1 MKKHFLIKGGIKMA
15 EISAINN
22 FKKYNSK
29 SGRSSIK
36 NVVREAFRELEKFK
50 NNVNQELTQFN
61 KILVKDLSVLERQ
74 YYDTEVDSRSRDVI
88 SIVSQVQTGNFEA
101 RNGVDL
107 TYMLSLEK
115 WEQYYKENL
124 EFLNDKFGKNAHCV
138 YAVIH
143 FDESTPHMQSMWTF
157 SEENNQKDEYTVS
170 DINTAKVKSALTSA
184 FLRRNKELGLIAGTD
199 EYKKA
204 FEEFKVQEKPK
215 IIERQLAKMNKNK
228 SDKKFKF
235 ESGTS
240 PFTKDFY
247 RTFNE
252 EFVNDFMVTNPSI
265 NELKNKVKVF
275 SNEGAEVVVR
285 RTKKV
290 NSSEDLDRTKF
301 AMEKEKKDLENKIGS
316 NDYSKNEFMKYME
329 ILSKREIIDRKK
341 KISKEDFLNEFKN
354 YETDFKVRK
363 SNKGITDFKR
373 IFDIKKI
380 IKDKLNQR
388 QNNKNF
394 KKNLKKEIKL
404 FDEIFKNVDF
414 EAINKKIEDYSKAEK
429 VEELIKNRD
438 NLYFE
443 IKTLETEE
451 SNLKSSINFLEKEK
465 NSKNNEIR
473 NLDEQIWEKKIE
485 AEKPY
490 VVSERR
496 KQELINEA
504 LNEARKR
511 GNTLMRNIKKDVEKE
526 EAKNNAI
533 KQDILDKR
541 LQMEPELQEINNK
554 RRQLNDIYVD
564 LEEKKRRRKAE
575 LEKLAQPIIQKEVD
589 DLVREHLRYYEVTD
603 KDILN
608 FKANNKSEYDKLFGE
623 AETRADE
630 KIKGGYIRRKY
641 DAGNKFINQ
650 MTNLLHEDS
659 NGKFSLLEI
668 EKTVIAA
675 IEKLPDNTY
684 GWWNDFKINLDI
696 ELENTVRERKAV
708 HNQNKS
714 KSQYHRSR

>member
-1 MKKHFLIKGGIKMA
+1 MA
-15 EISAINN
+15 EISALNN

-29 SGRSSIK
+29 SGRSNIN

-50 NNVNQELTQFN
+50 NNVNQKLTQFN

-74 YYDTEVDSRSRDVI
+74 YSDTEVDSRSRDVI
-88 SIVSQVQTGNFEA
+88 SVVSQVQTGNFEA
-101 RNGVDL
+101 KNGVDL

-124 EFLNDKFGKNAHCV
+124 EFLSKKFDKNARCV

-170 DINTAKVKSALTSA
+170 DVNPAKVKSALSSA
-184 FLRRNKELGLIAGTD
+184 FLRRNKELGLTAGTD

-204 FEEFKVQEKPK
+204 FEEFKVQQKPK
-215 IIERQLAKMNKNK
+215 IIERQLAKLNKNK

-235 ESGTS
+235 ENGTS

-252 EFVNDFMVTNPSI
+252 EFVNDFMLNNPVV

-275 SNEGAEVVVR
+275 SNEGVEVVVR
-285 RTKKV
+285 RTEKV
-290 NSSEDLDRTKF
+290 NSSEELDRTKF
-301 AMEKEKKDLENKIGS
+301 AMEKEKKDLESKIGS

-329 ILSKREIIDRKK
+329 ILSKREIIDKKK

-354 YETDFKVRK
+354 YETDFKTRK
-363 SNKGITDFKR
+363 SNKEITDFKR
-373 IFDIKKI
+373 IFNIKKI
-380 IKDKLNQR
+380 IRDKLNQR

-404 FDEIFKNVDF
+404 FDEVFKNVDF
-414 EAINKKIEDYSKAEK
+414 EVINKKIEDYSKGEK
-429 VEELIKNRD
+429 VEELIKNRE

-443 IKTLETEE
+443 IKTLETKA
-451 SNLKSSINFLEKEK
+451 SNLKSSINFLETEQI
-465 NSKNNEIR
+465 SKNNEIR
-473 NLDEQIWEKKIE
+473 NLDEQIREKKIE

-490 VVSERR
+490 VVSEIR

-511 GNTLMRNIKKDVEKE
+511 GDTLMRNIKKDVEKE

-533 KQDILDKR
+533 KQDILDKK
-541 LQMEPELQEINNK
+541 LQMEREQQELNN
-554 RRQLNDIYVD
+554 RLRQLNDSYAD

-575 LEKLAQPIIQKEVD
+575 LEKLAQPVVQKEVD
-589 DLVREHLRYYEVTD
+589 NLVREHLRYYEVTD

-608 FKANNKSEYDKLFGE
+608 FKSNNKFEYDKLFGE
-623 AETRADE
+623 AEAKAYE
-630 KIKGGYIRRKY
+630 KIKEAYIRRKH
-641 DAGNKFINQ
+641 DAGNKFIKQ
-650 MTNLLHEDS
+650 MTNILHEDS
-659 NGKFSLLEI
+659 NGKFSILEI

-675 IEKLPDNTY
+675 IENVPDSTY
-684 GWWNDFKINLDI
+684 SWWNDFKNNLNI
-696 ELENTVRERKAV
+696 ELKKTVKDKNVVRNR
-708 HNQNKS
+708 S
-714 KSQYHRSR
+714 SSQYDRSL

>member
-1 MKKHFLIKGGIKMA
+1 MA

-29 SGRSSIK
+29 SGRSSIN

-50 NNVNQELTQFN
+50 NNVNQKLTQFN
-61 KILVKDLSVLERQ
+61 KILVKDLSVLEQQ
-74 YYDTEVDSRSRDVI
+74 YYDTEVDSRSRDVV
-88 SIVSQVQTGNFEA
+88 SVVSQVQTGNFEA

-124 EFLNDKFGKNAHCV
+124 EFLNKKFGKNARCV

-143 FDESTPHMQSMWTF
+143 FDESTPHLQSMWTF
-157 SEENNQKDEYTVS
+157 LEENNQKDEYTVS
-170 DINTAKVKSALTSA
+170 DVNPAKVKSALSSA
-184 FLRRNKELGLIAGTD
+184 FLRRNKELGLVAGTD

-215 IIERQLAKMNKNK
+215 IIERQLAKLNKNK

-252 EFVNDFMVTNPSI
+252 EFVNDFMVNNAAV
-265 NELKNKVKVF
+265 NELKNKIKVF
-275 SNEGAEVVVR
+275 SNEGVEVVVR
-285 RTKKV
+285 RTEKV
-290 NSSEDLDRTKF
+290 NSSEELDRTKF
-301 AMEKEKKDLENKIGS
+301 VMEKKKKELENKIGS

-329 ILSKREIIDRKK
+329 ILSKREIIDKKK

-363 SNKGITDFKR
+363 SNKEITDFKR
-373 IFDIKKI
+373 IFNIKKI
-380 IKDKLNQR
+380 IKDKLNQK

-404 FDEIFKNVDF
+404 FDEVFKNVDF
-414 EAINKKIEDYSKAEK
+414 EAINKKIEDYSKGEK
-429 VEELIKNRD
+429 VEELIKNRE

-443 IKTLETEE
+443 IKTLETKT
-451 SNLKSSINFLEKEK
+451 SNLKSSINFLEKEQI
-465 NSKNNEIR
+465 SKNNEIR
-473 NLDEQIWEKKIE
+473 NLDEQILEKKKE

-490 VVSERR
+490 LVSERR

-511 GNTLMRNIKKDVEKE
+511 GDTLMRNIKKDVEKE

-541 LQMEPELQEINNK
+541 LQMEREQQELNN
-554 RRQLNDIYVD
+554 RLRQLNDSYAD

-575 LEKLAQPIIQKEVD
+575 LEKLAQPVVQQEVD

-623 AETRADE
+623 AQARADE
-630 KIKGGYIRRKY
+630 KIKRAYIRRKY
-641 DAGNKFINQ
+641 DAGNKFIKQ
-650 MTNLLHEDS
+650 MTKILHEDF

-675 IEKLPDNTY
+675 IENVPDNTY
-684 GWWNDFKINLDI
+684 SWWNDFKNNLNI
-696 ELENTVRERKAV
+696 ELENTVKDKNVVRNRS
-708 HNQNKS
+708 N
-714 KSQYHRSR
+714 SQYDRSL

>member
-1 MKKHFLIKGGIKMA
+1 MA

-29 SGRSSIK
+29 SGRSSIN

-50 NNVNQELTQFN
+50 NNVNQKLTQFN
-61 KILVKDLSVLERQ
+61 KILVKDLSVLEQQ
-74 YYDTEVDSRSRDVI
+74 YYDTEVDSRSRDVV
-88 SIVSQVQTGNFEA
+88 SVVSQVQTGNFEA

-124 EFLNDKFGKNAHCV
+124 EFLNKKFGKNARCV

-143 FDESTPHMQSMWTF
+143 FDESTPHLQSMWTF
-157 SEENNQKDEYTVS
+157 LEENNQKDEYTVS
-170 DINTAKVKSALTSA
+170 DVNPAKVKSALSSA
-184 FLRRNKELGLIAGTD
+184 FLRRNKELGLVAGTD

-215 IIERQLAKMNKNK
+215 IIERQLAKLNKNK

-252 EFVNDFMVTNPSI
+252 EFVNDFMVNNAAV
-265 NELKNKVKVF
+265 NELKNKIKVF
-275 SNEGAEVVVR
+275 SNEGVEVVVR
-285 RTKKV
+285 RTEKV
-290 NSSEDLDRTKF
+290 NSSEELDRTKF
-301 AMEKEKKDLENKIGS
+301 VMEKKKKELENKIGS

-329 ILSKREIIDRKK
+329 ILSKREIIDKKK

-363 SNKGITDFKR
+363 SNKEITDFKR
-373 IFDIKKI
+373 IFNIKKI
-380 IKDKLNQR
+380 IKDKLNQK

-404 FDEIFKNVDF
+404 FDEVFKNVDF
-414 EAINKKIEDYSKAEK
+414 EAINKKIEDYSKGEK
-429 VEELIKNRD
+429 VEELIKNRE

-443 IKTLETEE
+443 IKTLETKT
-451 SNLKSSINFLEKEK
+451 SNLKSSINFLEKEQI
-465 NSKNNEIR
+465 SKNNEIR
-473 NLDEQIWEKKIE
+473 NLDEQILEKKKE

-490 VVSERR
+490 LVSERR

-511 GNTLMRNIKKDVEKE
+511 GDTLMRNIKKDVEKE

-541 LQMEPELQEINNK
+541 LQMEREQQELNN
-554 RRQLNDIYVD
+554 RLRQLNDSYAD

-575 LEKLAQPIIQKEVD
+575 LEKLAQPVVQQEVD

-623 AETRADE
+623 AQARADE
-630 KIKGGYIRRKY
+630 KIKRAYIRRKY
-641 DAGNKFINQ
+641 DASNKFIKQ
-650 MTNLLHEDS
+650 MTKILHEDF

-675 IEKLPDNTY
+675 IENVPDSTY
-684 GWWNDFKINLDI
+684 SWWNDFKNNLNI
-696 ELENTVRERKAV
+696 ELENTVKDKNVVRNRS
-708 HNQNKS
+708 N
-714 KSQYHRSR
+714 SQYDRSL

>member
-1 MKKHFLIKGGIKMA
+1 MVKMA

-29 SGRSSIK
+29 SGRSNIN

-50 NNVNQELTQFN
+50 NNVNQKLTQFN

-74 YYDTEVDSRSRDVI
+74 YSDTKVDSRSRDVV
-88 SIVSQVQTGNFEA
+88 SVVSQVQTGNFEA
-101 RNGVDL
+101 KNGVDL

-124 EFLNDKFGKNAHCV
+124 EFLSKKFDKNARCV

-170 DINTAKVKSALTSA
+170 DVNPAKVKSALSSA

-204 FEEFKVQEKPK
+204 FEEFKVQQKPK
-215 IIERQLAKMNKNK
+215 IIERQLAKLNKNK

-235 ESGTS
+235 ENGTS

-252 EFVNDFMVTNPSI
+252 EFVNDFMLNNPVV

-275 SNEGAEVVVR
+275 SNEGVEVVVR
-285 RTKKV
+285 RTEKV
-290 NSSEDLDRTKF
+290 NSSEELDRTKF
-301 AMEKEKKDLENKIGS
+301 AMEKEKKDLESKIGS

-329 ILSKREIIDRKK
+329 ILSKREIIDKKK

-363 SNKGITDFKR
+363 SNKEITDFKR
-373 IFDIKKI
+373 IFNIKKI
-380 IKDKLNQR
+380 IRDKLNQR

-414 EAINKKIEDYSKAEK
+414 EATNKKIEDYSKGEK
-429 VEELIKNRD
+429 VEELIKNRE

-443 IKTLETEE
+443 IKTLETEA
-451 SNLKSSINFLEKEK
+451 SNLKSSINFLEKEQ

-473 NLDEQIWEKKIE
+473 NLDEQIWEKKME

-511 GNTLMRNIKKDVEKE
+511 GDTLMRNIKKDVEKE

-533 KQDILDKR
+533 KQDILNKR
-541 LQMEPELQEINNK
+541 LQLEQEQQELNN
-554 RRQLNDIYVD
+554 RLRQLNDSYAD
-564 LEEKKRRRKAE
+564 LEKKKRHRKAE
-575 LEKLAQPIIQKEVD
+575 LEKLGQPIIQKEVN

-623 AETRADE
+623 AEARADE
-630 KIKGGYIRRKY
+630 KIKGAYIRRKHN
-641 DAGNKFINQ
+641 AGNKFIKQ
-650 MTNLLHEDS
+650 MTNILHEDS

-668 EKTVIAA
+668 EKAVIAA
-675 IEKLPDNTY
+675 IENVPDNTY
-684 GWWNDFKINLDI
+684 GWWDDFKNNLNI
-696 ELENTVRERKAV
+696 ELENTVKDRNITR
-708 HNQNKS
+708 NRTN
-714 KSQYHRSR
+714 SQYGRRL

>member
-1 MKKHFLIKGGIKMA
+1 MIKGGIKMA

-29 SGRSSIK
+29 SSRSSIN

-50 NNVNQELTQFN
+50 NNVNQELTKFN

-74 YYDTEVDSRSRDVI
+74 YYDTEVDSRSRDVV
-88 SIVSQVQTGNFEA
+88 SVVSQVQTGNFEA
-101 RNGVDL
+101 KNGVDL

-124 EFLNDKFGKNAHCV
+124 EFLSKKFDKNARCI

-170 DINTAKVKSALTSA
+170 DVNPAKVKSALSSA

-215 IIERQLAKMNKNK
+215 IIEKQLAKLNKNK

-235 ESGTS
+235 ENGTS

-252 EFVNDFMVTNPSI
+252 EFVNDFMLNNPVV

-275 SNEGAEVVVR
+275 SNEGVEVVVR
-285 RTKKV
+285 RTEKV
-290 NSSEDLDRTKF
+290 NSYEELDRTKF
-301 AMEKEKKDLENKIGS
+301 AMEKEKKDLESKIGS
-316 NDYSKNEFMKYME
+316 NDYSKNEFMKYTE
-329 ILSKREIIDRKK
+329 ILSKREIIDKKK

-363 SNKGITDFKR
+363 SNKEIADFKR
-373 IFDIKKI
+373 IFNIKKI
-380 IKDKLNQR
+380 IRDKLNQR

-414 EAINKKIEDYSKAEK
+414 EAINKKIEDYSKGEK
-429 VEELIKNRD
+429 VEELIKNRE

-443 IKTLETEE
+443 IKTLETEA
-451 SNLKSSINFLEKEK
+451 SNLKSSINFLEKEQ

-473 NLDEQIWEKKIE
+473 NLDEQIWEKRTE

-511 GNTLMRNIKKDVEKE
+511 GDTLMRNIKKDVEKE
-526 EAKNNAI
+526 KSKNNSL
-533 KQDILDKR
+533 KQDILNKR
-541 LQMEPELQEINNK
+541 LQLEQEQQELNN
-554 RRQLNDIYVD
+554 RLRQLNDSYAD
-564 LEEKKRRRKAE
+564 LEKKKRHRKAE
-575 LEKLAQPIIQKEVD
+575 LEKLGQPIIQKEVN

-623 AETRADE
+623 AEARADE
-630 KIKGGYIRRKY
+630 KIKGAYIRRKHN
-641 DAGNKFINQ
+641 AGNKFIKQ
-650 MTNLLHEDS
+650 MTNILHEDS

-675 IEKLPDNTY
+675 IENVPDNTY
-684 GWWNDFKINLDI
+684 GWWDDFKNNLNI
-696 ELENTVRERKAV
+696 ELENTVKDRNITR
-708 HNQNKS
+708 NRTN
-714 KSQYHRSR
+714 SQYGRRL

>member
-1 MKKHFLIKGGIKMA
+1 MA

-29 SGRSSIK
+29 SGRNSIN

-74 YYDTEVDSRSRDVI
+74 YYDTEVDSRSRDVV
-88 SIVSQVQTGNFEA
+88 SVVSQVQTGNFEA
-101 RNGVDL
+101 KNGVDL

-124 EFLNDKFGKNAHCV
+124 EFLNKKFGKNARCV

-143 FDESTPHMQSMWTF
+143 FDESTPHLQSMWTF

-170 DINTAKVKSALTSA
+170 DVNTAKVKSALTSA

-215 IIERQLAKMNKNK
+215 IIERQLAKLNKNK

-252 EFVNDFMVTNPSI
+252 EFVNDFMVKNPSI

-275 SNEGAEVVVR
+275 SNEGAEIVVR
-285 RTKKV
+285 RTEKV

-363 SNKGITDFKR
+363 SNKEITDFKR
-373 IFDIKKI
+373 IFNIKKI

-404 FDEIFKNVDF
+404 FDKVFKNVDF
-414 EAINKKIEDYSKAEK
+414 EAINKKIEDYSKGEK
-429 VEELIKNRD
+429 VEELIKNRE

-443 IKTLETEE
+443 IKTLETKA
-451 SNLKSSINFLEKEK
+451 SNLKSSINFLEKEQI
-465 NSKNNEIR
+465 SKNDEIR
-473 NLDEQIWEKKIE
+473 NLDDQIWEKKIE

-511 GNTLMRNIKKDVEKE
+511 GDILMRNIKKDVEKE
-526 EAKNNAI
+526 EAKNNVI

-541 LQMEPELQEINNK
+541 LQMESEQQELNN
-554 RRQLNDIYVD
+554 RLRQLNSSYAD

-575 LEKLAQPIIQKEVD
+575 LEKLAQPVVQKEVD

-608 FKANNKSEYDKLFGE
+608 FKANNKFEYDKLFGE
-623 AETRADE
+623 AEARAYE
-630 KIKGGYIRRKY
+630 KIKGAYIRRKH
-641 DAGNKFINQ
+641 DAGKKFIKQ
-650 MTNLLHEDS
+650 MTNMLHEDA

-675 IEKLPDNTY
+675 IENVPDNTY
-684 GWWNDFKINLDI
+684 GWWDDFKNNLNI
-696 ELENTVRERKAV
+696 ELENTVRERNAV
-708 HNQNKS
+708 HNRS
-714 KSQYHRSR
+714 KNDFQYDRSR

>member
-1 MKKHFLIKGGIKMA
+1 MA

-22 FKKYNSK
+22 LKKYNSG
-29 SGRSSIK
+29 SGRSSIN

-50 NNVNQELTQFN
+50 NNVNQELMKFN

-74 YYDTEVDSRSRDVI
+74 YYDTEVDSRSRDVV
-88 SIVSQVQTGNFEA
+88 SVVSQVQTGNFEA

-124 EFLNDKFGKNAHCV
+124 EFLNKKFGKNARCV

-143 FDESTPHMQSMWTF
+143 FDESTPYLQSMWTF
-157 SEENNQKDEYTVS
+157 SEENNQKDEYTS
-170 DINTAKVKSALTSA
+170 DVNTAKVKSALTSA
-184 FLRRNKELGLIAGTD
+184 FLRRNKELGLIDGTD

-252 EFVNDFMVTNPSI
+252 EFVNDFMVKNPSI

-275 SNEGAEVVVR
+275 SNEDVEVVVR
-285 RTKKV
+285 RTEKV

-301 AMEKEKKDLENKIGS
+301 AMEKEKKELESKIGS
-316 NDYSKNEFMKYME
+316 NDYSKNEFMKYTE
-329 ILSKREIIDRKK
+329 ILSKREIIDKKK

-363 SNKGITDFKR
+363 SNKEITDFKR
-373 IFDIKKI
+373 IFNIKKI

-404 FDEIFKNVDF
+404 FDEVFKNVNF
-414 EAINKKIEDYSKAEK
+414 EAINKKIEDYSKGEK
-429 VEELIKNRD
+429 VEELIKNRE

-443 IKTLETEE
+443 IKTLEIEA
-451 SNLKSSINFLEKEK
+451 SNLKSSINFLEKEQ

-473 NLDEQIWEKKIE
+473 NLDEQIWEKKME

-496 KQELINEA
+496 KQELINEV

-511 GNTLMRNIKKDVEKE
+511 GDTLMRNIKKDLEKE

-541 LQMEPELQEINNK
+541 LQMERELQEINNK
-554 RRQLNDIYVD
+554 RRQLNDSYAD

-575 LEKLAQPIIQKEVD
+575 LEKLGQPIIQKEVD

-623 AETRADE
+623 AEAR
-630 KIKGGYIRRKY
+630 
-641 DAGNKFINQ
+641 N
-650 MTNLLHEDS
+650 
-659 NGKFSLLEI
+659 
-668 EKTVIAA
+668 
-675 IEKLPDNTY
+675 
-684 GWWNDFKINLDI
+684 
-696 ELENTVRERKAV
+696 
-708 HNQNKS
+708 
-714 KSQYHRSR
+714 

>member
-29 SGRSSIK
+29 SGRSSIN

-50 NNVNQELTQFN
+50 NNVNQKLTQFN
-61 KILVKDLSVLERQ
+61 KILVKDLSVLEQQ
-74 YYDTEVDSRSRDVI
+74 YYDTEVDSRSRDVV
-88 SIVSQVQTGNFEA
+88 SVVSQVQTGNFEA

-124 EFLNDKFGKNAHCV
+124 EFLNKKFGKNARCV

-143 FDESTPHMQSMWTF
+143 FDESTPHLQSMWTF
-157 SEENNQKDEYTVS
+157 LEENNQKDEYTVS
-170 DINTAKVKSALTSA
+170 DVNPAKVKSALSSA
-184 FLRRNKELGLIAGTD
+184 FLRRNKELGLVAGTD

-215 IIERQLAKMNKNK
+215 IIERQLTKLNKNK

-252 EFVNDFMVTNPSI
+252 EFVNDFMVNNAAV
-265 NELKNKVKVF
+265 NELKNKIKVF
-275 SNEGAEVVVR
+275 SNEGVEVVVR
-285 RTKKV
+285 RTEKV
-290 NSSEDLDRTKF
+290 NSSEELDRTKF
-301 AMEKEKKDLENKIGS
+301 VMEKKKKELENKIGS

-329 ILSKREIIDRKK
+329 ILSKREIIDKKK

-363 SNKGITDFKR
+363 SNKEITDFKR
-373 IFDIKKI
+373 IFNIKKI
-380 IKDKLNQR
+380 IKDKLNQK

-404 FDEIFKNVDF
+404 FDEVFKNVDF
-414 EAINKKIEDYSKAEK
+414 EAINKKIEDYSKGEK
-429 VEELIKNRD
+429 VEELIKNRE

-443 IKTLETEE
+443 IKTLETKT
-451 SNLKSSINFLEKEK
+451 SNLKSSINFLEKEQI
-465 NSKNNEIR
+465 SKNNEIR
-473 NLDEQIWEKKIE
+473 NLDEQILEKKKE

-490 VVSERR
+490 LVSERR

-511 GNTLMRNIKKDVEKE
+511 GDTLMRNIKKDVEKE

-541 LQMEPELQEINNK
+541 LQMEREQQELNN
-554 RRQLNDIYVD
+554 RLRQLNDSYAD

-575 LEKLAQPIIQKEVD
+575 LEKLAQPVVQQEVD
-589 DLVREHLRYYEVTD
+589 DLVREHLRYYEVID

-623 AETRADE
+623 AQARADE
-630 KIKGGYIRRKY
+630 KIKRAYIRRKY
-641 DAGNKFINQ
+641 DAGNKFIKQ
-650 MTNLLHEDS
+650 MTKILHEDF

-675 IEKLPDNTY
+675 IENVPDNTY
-684 GWWNDFKINLDI
+684 GWWDDFKNNLNI
-696 ELENTVRERKAV
+696 ELENTVKDRNVVR
-708 HNQNKS
+708 NRS
-714 KSQYHRSR
+714 SSQYDRSL

>member
-1 MKKHFLIKGGIKMA
+1 MA

-22 FKKYNSK
+22 FKKYNSG
-29 SGRSSIK
+29 SGRSSIN

-74 YYDTEVDSRSRDVI
+74 YYDTEVDSRSRDVV
-88 SIVSQVQTGNFEA
+88 SVVSQVQTGNFEA

-143 FDESTPHMQSMWTF
+143 FDESTPHMQSMWAF

-170 DINTAKVKSALTSA
+170 DVNTAKVKSALTSA

-204 FEEFKVQEKPK
+204 FEEFKVQEKPR

-285 RTKKV
+285 RTEKV
-290 NSSEDLDRTKF
+290 NSSEDLDRTKS
-301 AMEKEKKDLENKIGS
+301 AMENEKKELESKIGS

-363 SNKGITDFKR
+363 SNKEITDFKR
-373 IFDIKKI
+373 IFNIKKI
-380 IKDKLNQR
+380 IRDKLNQR
-388 QNNKNF
+388 QDNKNF

-414 EAINKKIEDYSKAEK
+414 EAINKKIEDYSKGEK
-429 VEELIKNRD
+429 IEELIKNRE

-443 IKTLETEE
+443 IKTLETEA
-451 SNLKSSINFLEKEK
+451 SNLKSSINFLEKEQ
-465 NSKNNEIR
+465 NSKNNEIH
-473 NLDEQIWEKKIE
+473 NLDEQIWEKKME

-511 GNTLMRNIKKDVEKE
+511 GDTLMRNIKKDVEKE

-541 LQMEPELQEINNK
+541 LQMERELQEINNK
-554 RRQLNDIYVD
+554 RRQLNDSYAD
-564 LEEKKRRRKAE
+564 LEEKKRRKKAE

-589 DLVREHLRYYEVTD
+589 NLVREHLRYYEVTD

-608 FKANNKSEYDKLFGE
+608 FKANNKFEYDKLFGE
-623 AETRADE
+623 AEARADE
-630 KIKGGYIRRKY
+630 KIKGAYIRRKH
-641 DAGNKFINQ
+641 DAGKKFIKQ
-650 MTNLLHEDS
+650 MTNMLHEDI
-659 NGKFSLLEI
+659 NVKLSLLEI

-675 IEKLPDNTY
+675 IEKVPDNTY
-684 GWWNDFKINLDI
+684 SWWNDFKNNLNI
-696 ELENTVRERKAV
+696 ELENTVKDKNVVRNR
-708 HNQNKS
+708 S
-714 KSQYHRSR
+714 SSQYDRSL

>member
-74 YYDTEVDSRSRDVI
+74 YYDTEVDSRSRDVV
-88 SIVSQVQTGNFEA
+88 SVVSQVQTGNFEA

-124 EFLNDKFGKNAHCV
+124 EFLNKKFGKNAHCV

-143 FDESTPHMQSMWTF
+143 LDESTPHMQSLWTF
-157 SEENNQKDEYTVS
+157 SEANNQKDKYTVS
-170 DINTAKVKSALTSA
+170 DVNTAKVKSALTSA

-252 EFVNDFMVTNPSI
+252 EFVNDFMVKNPSI

-329 ILSKREIIDRKK
+329 ILSKREIIDKKK

-363 SNKGITDFKR
+363 SNKEITDFKR
-373 IFDIKKI
+373 IFNIKKI

>member
-1 MKKHFLIKGGIKMA
+1 MLNTGVYLKSWTNNLKTSFL
-15 EISAINN
+15 
-22 FKKYNSK
+22 F
-29 SGRSSIK
+29 
-36 NVVREAFRELEKFK
+36 V
-50 NNVNQELTQFN
+50 
-61 KILVKDLSVLERQ
+61 KIRQ
-74 YYDTEVDSRSRDVI
+74 YYDTEVDSRSRDVV
-88 SIVSQVQTGNFEA
+88 SVVSQVQTGNFEA
-101 RNGVDL
+101 KNGVDL

-124 EFLNDKFGKNAHCV
+124 EFLNDKFGKNARCV

-170 DINTAKVKSALTSA
+170 DVNPAKVKSALSSA

-215 IIERQLAKMNKNK
+215 IIERQLTKMNKNK

-252 EFVNDFMVTNPSI
+252 EFVNDFMVNNAAV

-275 SNEGAEVVVR
+275 SNEDVEVVVR
-285 RTKKV
+285 RTEKV

-301 AMEKEKKDLENKIGS
+301 AMEKEKKELESKIGS
-316 NDYSKNEFMKYME
+316 NDYSKNEFMKYTE
-329 ILSKREIIDRKK
+329 ILSKREIIDKKK

-363 SNKGITDFKR
+363 SNKEITDFKR
-373 IFDIKKI
+373 IFNIKKI
-380 IKDKLNQR
+380 IRDKLNQR

-414 EAINKKIEDYSKAEK
+414 EAINKKIEDYSKGEK
-429 VEELIKNRD
+429 VEELIKNRE

-443 IKTLETEE
+443 IKTLETKT
-451 SNLKSSINFLEKEK
+451 SNLKSSINFLEKEQI
-465 NSKNNEIR
+465 SKNNEIR
-473 NLDEQIWEKKIE
+473 NLDDQIWEKKIE

-504 LNEARKR
+504 LNEAKKR
-511 GNTLMRNIKKDVEKE
+511 GDTLMRNIKKDVEKE
-526 EAKNNAI
+526 EAKNNVI

-541 LQMEPELQEINNK
+541 LQMEREQQELNN
-554 RRQLNDIYVD
+554 RLRQLNDSYAD
-564 LEEKKRRRKAE
+564 LEKKKRRRKAE
-575 LEKLAQPIIQKEVD
+575 LEKLAQPVVQKEVD

-623 AETRADE
+623 AQARADE
-630 KIKGGYIRRKY
+630 KIKRAYIRRKY
-641 DAGNKFINQ
+641 DAGNKFIKQ
-650 MTNLLHEDS
+650 MTKILHEDF

-668 EKTVIAA
+668 EKTVIEA
-675 IEKLPDNTY
+675 IENVPDSTY
-684 GWWNDFKINLDI
+684 SWWNDFKNNLNI
-696 ELENTVRERKAV
+696 ELEKTVKDKNVVRNR
-708 HNQNKS
+708 S
-714 KSQYHRSR
+714 SSQYDRSL

>member
-29 SGRSSIK
+29 SGRSSIN

-50 NNVNQELTQFN
+50 NNVNQKLTQFN
-61 KILVKDLSVLERQ
+61 KILVKDLSVLEQQ
-74 YYDTEVDSRSRDVI
+74 YYDTEVDSRSRDVV
-88 SIVSQVQTGNFEA
+88 SVVSQVQTGNFEA

-124 EFLNDKFGKNAHCV
+124 EFLNKKFGKNARCV

-143 FDESTPHMQSMWTF
+143 FDESTPHLQSMWTF
-157 SEENNQKDEYTVS
+157 LEENNQKDEYTVS
-170 DINTAKVKSALTSA
+170 DVNPAKVKSALSSA
-184 FLRRNKELGLIAGTD
+184 FLRRNKELGLVAGTD

-215 IIERQLAKMNKNK
+215 IIERQLAKLNKNK

-252 EFVNDFMVTNPSI
+252 EFVNDFMVNNAAV
-265 NELKNKVKVF
+265 NELKNKIKVF
-275 SNEGAEVVVR
+275 SNEGVEVVVR
-285 RTKKV
+285 RTEKV
-290 NSSEDLDRTKF
+290 NSSEELDRTKF
-301 AMEKEKKDLENKIGS
+301 VMEKKKKELENKIGS

-329 ILSKREIIDRKK
+329 ILSKREIIDKKK

-363 SNKGITDFKR
+363 SNKEITDFKR
-373 IFDIKKI
+373 IFNIKKI

-404 FDEIFKNVDF
+404 FDEVFKNVDF
-414 EAINKKIEDYSKAEK
+414 EAINKKIEDYSKGEK
-429 VEELIKNRD
+429 VEELIKNRE

-443 IKTLETEE
+443 IKTLETKT
-451 SNLKSSINFLEKEK
+451 SNLKSSINFLEKEQI
-465 NSKNNEIR
+465 SKNNEIR
-473 NLDEQIWEKKIE
+473 NLDEQILEKKKE

-490 VVSERR
+490 LVSERR

-511 GNTLMRNIKKDVEKE
+511 GDTLMRNIKKDVEKE

-541 LQMEPELQEINNK
+541 LQMEREQQELNN
-554 RRQLNDIYVD
+554 RLRQLNDSYAD

-575 LEKLAQPIIQKEVD
+575 LEKLAQPVVQQEVD

-623 AETRADE
+623 AQARADE
-630 KIKGGYIRRKY
+630 KIKRAYIRRKY
-641 DAGNKFINQ
+641 DASNKFIKQ
-650 MTNLLHEDS
+650 MTKILHEDF

-675 IEKLPDNTY
+675 IENVPDSTY
-684 GWWNDFKINLDI
+684 SWWNDFKNNLNI
-696 ELENTVRERKAV
+696 ELENTVKDKNVVRNRS
-708 HNQNKS
+708 N
-714 KSQYHRSR
+714 SQYDRSL

>member
-1 MKKHFLIKGGIKMA
+1 MA

-29 SGRSSIK
+29 SGRSSIN
-36 NVVREAFRELEKFK
+36 NVAKEAFRELEKFK
-50 NNVNQELTQFN
+50 NNVNHELTQFN
-61 KILVKDLSVLERQ
+61 KILVNDLSILEQQ
-74 YYDTEVDSRSRDVI
+74 YYDTEVDSRSRDVV
-88 SIVSQVQTGNFEA
+88 SVVSQMQTGNFEA

-124 EFLNDKFGKNAHCV
+124 EFLNKKFGKNARCV

-143 FDESTPHMQSMWTF
+143 FDESTPHLQSMWTF

-170 DINTAKVKSALTSA
+170 DVNTAKVKSALTSA

-252 EFVNDFMVTNPSI
+252 EFVNDFMVNNAAI

-285 RTKKV
+285 RTEKV

-301 AMEKEKKDLENKIGS
+301 AMENEKKDLENKIGS
-316 NDYSKNEFMKYME
+316 NDYSKNEFMKYTE

-354 YETDFKVRK
+354 YEIDFKVRK
-363 SNKGITDFKR
+363 SNKEITDFKR
-373 IFDIKKI
+373 IFNIKKI

-404 FDEIFKNVDF
+404 FDEVFKNVDF
-414 EAINKKIEDYSKAEK
+414 EAINKKIEDYSKGEK
-429 VEELIKNRD
+429 IEELIKNRD

-443 IKTLETEE
+443 IKTLETKA
-451 SNLKSSINFLEKEK
+451 SNLKSSINVLEKEQI
-465 NSKNNEIR
+465 SKNDEIR
-473 NLDEQIWEKKIE
+473 NLDDQIWEKKIE

-511 GNTLMRNIKKDVEKE
+511 GDTLMRNIKKDVEKE

-541 LQMEPELQEINNK
+541 LQMERELQEINNK
-554 RRQLNDIYVD
+554 RRQLNDSYAD

-608 FKANNKSEYDKLFGE
+608 FKANNKFEYDKLFGE
-623 AETRADE
+623 AEARADE
-630 KIKGGYIRRKY
+630 KIKGAYIRRKH
-641 DAGNKFINQ
+641 DAGNKFIKQ
-650 MTNLLHEDS
+650 MTNILHEDS

-668 EKTVIAA
+668 EKTVITA
-675 IEKLPDNTY
+675 IENVPDNTY
-684 GWWNDFKINLDI
+684 GWWDDFKNNLNI
-696 ELENTVRERKAV
+696 ELENTVKDRNVVR
-708 HNQNKS
+708 NRS
-714 KSQYHRSR
+714 SSQYDRSL

>member
-1 MKKHFLIKGGIKMA
+1 MG
-15 EISAINN
+15 
-22 FKKYNSK
+22 
-29 SGRSSIK
+29 
-36 NVVREAFRELEKFK
+36 
-50 NNVNQELTQFN
+50 T
-61 KILVKDLSVLERQ
+61 VL
-74 YYDTEVDSRSRDVI
+74 
-88 SIVSQVQTGNFEA
+88 
-101 RNGVDL
+101 
-107 TYMLSLEK
+107 
-115 WEQYYKENL
+115 
-124 EFLNDKFGKNAHCV
+124 HCV

-143 FDESTPHMQSMWTF
+143 FDEGTPHMQSMWTF

-170 DINTAKVKSALTSA
+170 DVNPAKVKSALSSA

-235 ESGTS
+235 ENGTS
-240 PFTKDFY
+240 PFSKDFY

-252 EFVNDFMVTNPSI
+252 EFVNDFMVKNPSI

-285 RTKKV
+285 RTEKV

-301 AMEKEKKDLENKIGS
+301 AMEKEKKDLESKIGS
-316 NDYSKNEFMKYME
+316 NDYSKNKFMKYME
-329 ILSKREIIDRKK
+329 ILSKREIIDKKK

-354 YETDFKVRK
+354 YETDFKTRK
-363 SNKGITDFKR
+363 SNKEITDFKR
-373 IFDIKKI
+373 IFNIKKI

-414 EAINKKIEDYSKAEK
+414 EAINKKIEDYLKGEK
-429 VEELIKNRD
+429 VEELIKNRE

-443 IKTLETEE
+443 IKTLETKT
-451 SNLKSSINFLEKEK
+451 SNLKSSINFLEKEQ

-473 NLDEQIWEKKIE
+473 NLDEQIWEKRTE

-511 GNTLMRNIKKDVEKE
+511 GETLMRNIMKDVEKE
-526 EAKNNAI
+526 KSKNNSL
-533 KQDILDKR
+533 KQDILNKR
-541 LQMEPELQEINNK
+541 LQLEQEQQELNN
-554 RRQLNDIYVD
+554 RLRQLNDSYAD
-564 LEEKKRRRKAE
+564 LEKKKRHRKAE
-575 LEKLAQPIIQKEVD
+575 LEKLGQPIIQKEVN

-623 AETRADE
+623 AEARADE
-630 KIKGGYIRRKY
+630 KIKGAYIRRKHN
-641 DAGNKFINQ
+641 AGNKFIKQ
-650 MTNLLHEDS
+650 MTNILHEDS

-675 IEKLPDNTY
+675 IENVPDSSY
-684 GWWNDFKINLDI
+684 SWWNDFKNNLNI
-696 ELENTVRERKAV
+696 ELENTVKDKNVVRNQRK
-708 HNQNKS
+708 S
-714 KSQYHRSR
+714 GSQYDISL

>member
-1 MKKHFLIKGGIKMA
+1 MA

-29 SGRSSIK
+29 SGRSNIN

-50 NNVNQELTQFN
+50 NNVNQKLTQFN

-74 YYDTEVDSRSRDVI
+74 YSDTKVDSRSRDVV
-88 SIVSQVQTGNFEA
+88 SVVSQVQTGNFEA
-101 RNGVDL
+101 KNGVDL

-124 EFLNDKFGKNAHCV
+124 EFLSKKFDKNARCV

-170 DINTAKVKSALTSA
+170 DVNPAKVKSALSSA
-184 FLRRNKELGLIAGTD
+184 FLRRNKKLGLTAGTD

-215 IIERQLAKMNKNK
+215 IIERQLAKLNKNK

-235 ESGTS
+235 ENGTS

-252 EFVNDFMVTNPSI
+252 EFVNDFMLNNPVV

-275 SNEGAEVVVR
+275 SNEGVEVVVR
-285 RTKKV
+285 RTEKV
-290 NSSEDLDRTKF
+290 NSYEELDRTKF
-301 AMEKEKKDLENKIGS
+301 AMEKEKKDLESKIGS
-316 NDYSKNEFMKYME
+316 NDYSKNEFMKYTE
-329 ILSKREIIDRKK
+329 ILSKREIIDKKK

-363 SNKGITDFKR
+363 SNKEIADFKR
-373 IFDIKKI
+373 IFNIKKI
-380 IKDKLNQR
+380 IRDKLNQR

-414 EAINKKIEDYSKAEK
+414 EAINKKIEDYSKGEK
-429 VEELIKNRD
+429 VEELIKNRE

-443 IKTLETEE
+443 IKTLETEA
-451 SNLKSSINFLEKEK
+451 SNLKSSINFLEKEQ

-473 NLDEQIWEKKIE
+473 NLDKQIWEKKIE
-485 AEKPY
+485 VEKPY

-511 GNTLMRNIKKDVEKE
+511 GETLMRNIMKDVEKE
-526 EAKNNAI
+526 KSKNNSL
-533 KQDILDKR
+533 KQDILNKR
-541 LQMEPELQEINNK
+541 LQLEQEQQELNN
-554 RRQLNDIYVD
+554 RLRQLNDSYAD
-564 LEEKKRRRKAE
+564 LEKKKRHRKAE
-575 LEKLAQPIIQKEVD
+575 LEKLGQPIIQKEVN

-623 AETRADE
+623 AEARADE
-630 KIKGGYIRRKY
+630 KIKGAYIRRKHN
-641 DAGNKFINQ
+641 AGNKFIKQ
-650 MTNLLHEDS
+650 MTNILHEDS

-675 IEKLPDNTY
+675 IENVPDNTY
-684 GWWNDFKINLDI
+684 GWWDNFKNNLNI
-696 ELENTVRERKAV
+696 ELENTVKDRNITR
-708 HNQNKS
+708 NRTN
-714 KSQYHRSR
+714 SQYGRRL

>member
-1 MKKHFLIKGGIKMA
+1 MA

-29 SGRSSIK
+29 SGRSSIN
-36 NVVREAFRELEKFK
+36 NVVKEAFRELEKFK

-74 YYDTEVDSRSRDVI
+74 YYDTEVDSRSRDVV
-88 SIVSQVQTGNFEA
+88 SVVSQVQTGNFEA

-124 EFLNDKFGKNAHCV
+124 EFLNDKFGRNAHCV

-170 DINTAKVKSALTSA
+170 DVNTAKVKSALTSA

-215 IIERQLAKMNKNK
+215 IIERQLAKLNKNK

-240 PFTKDFY
+240 PFSKDFY

-285 RTKKV
+285 RTEKV

-301 AMEKEKKDLENKIGS
+301 AMEKEKKDLESKIGS
-316 NDYSKNEFMKYME
+316 NDYSKNEFMKYIE

-354 YETDFKVRK
+354 YEIDFKVRK
-363 SNKGITDFKR
+363 SNKEITDFKR
-373 IFDIKKI
+373 IFNIKKI
-380 IKDKLNQR
+380 IRDKLNQR

-404 FDEIFKNVDF
+404 FDEVFKNIDF
-414 EAINKKIEDYSKAEK
+414 EAINKKIEDYSKGEK
-429 VEELIKNRD
+429 VEELIKNRE

-443 IKTLETEE
+443 IKTLETEA
-451 SNLKSSINFLEKEK
+451 SNLKSSINFLEKEQ

-473 NLDEQIWEKKIE
+473 NLDEQIWEKKME

-496 KQELINEA
+496 KQKLINEA

-511 GNTLMRNIKKDVEKE
+511 GDTLMRNIKKDVEKE

-541 LQMEPELQEINNK
+541 LQMERELQEINNK
-554 RRQLNDIYVD
+554 RRQLNDNYAN
-564 LEEKKRRRKAE
+564 LEEKKRRKKAE

-608 FKANNKSEYDKLFGE
+608 FKANNKFEYDKLFGE
-623 AETRADE
+623 AEARADE
-630 KIKGGYIRRKY
+630 KIKGAYIRRKH
-641 DAGNKFINQ
+641 DAGNKFIKQ
-650 MTNLLHEDS
+650 MTNILHEDS

-675 IEKLPDNTY
+675 IENVPDSTY
-684 GWWNDFKINLDI
+684 SWWNDFKNNLNI
-696 ELENTVRERKAV
+696 ELENTVKDKNVVRNR
-708 HNQNKS
+708 S
-714 KSQYHRSR
+714 SSQYDRSL

>member
-1 MKKHFLIKGGIKMA
+1 MA

-29 SGRSSIK
+29 SGRSSIN

-61 KILVKDLSVLERQ
+61 KILVKDLSVLEQQ
-74 YYDTEVDSRSRDVI
+74 YYDTEVDSRSRDVV
-88 SIVSQVQTGNFEA
+88 SVVSQVQTGNFEA

-124 EFLNDKFGKNAHCV
+124 EFLNKKFGKNARCV

-143 FDESTPHMQSMWTF
+143 FDESTPHLQSMWTF
-157 SEENNQKDEYTVS
+157 LEENNQKDEYTVS
-170 DINTAKVKSALTSA
+170 DVNPAKVKSALSSA
-184 FLRRNKELGLIAGTD
+184 FLRRNRELGLVAGTD

-215 IIERQLAKMNKNK
+215 IIERQLAKLNKNK

-252 EFVNDFMVTNPSI
+252 EFVNDFMVNNAAV
-265 NELKNKVKVF
+265 NELKNKIKVF
-275 SNEGAEVVVR
+275 SNEGVEVVVR
-285 RTKKV
+285 RTEKV
-290 NSSEDLDRTKF
+290 NSSEELDKTKF
-301 AMEKEKKDLENKIGS
+301 VMEKEKKELENKIGS

-354 YETDFKVRK
+354 YETDFKARK

-373 IFDIKKI
+373 IFNIKKI

-414 EAINKKIEDYSKAEK
+414 EAINKKIEDYSKGEK
-429 VEELIKNRD
+429 VEELIKNRE

-443 IKTLETEE
+443 IKTLETKA
-451 SNLKSSINFLEKEK
+451 SNLKSSINFLEKEQI
-465 NSKNNEIR
+465 SKNNEIH
-473 NLDEQIWEKKIE
+473 NLDEQIWKKKME

-511 GNTLMRNIKKDVEKE
+511 GDTLMRNIKKDVEKE

-541 LQMEPELQEINNK
+541 LQMEREQQELSN
-554 RRQLNDIYVD
+554 RLRQLNDSYAD
-564 LEEKKRRRKAE
+564 LEEKKRRRKSE
-575 LEKLAQPIIQKEVD
+575 LEKLAQPVVQKEVD

-623 AETRADE
+623 AQARADE
-630 KIKGGYIRRKY
+630 KIKGAYIRRKH
-641 DAGNKFINQ
+641 DAGKKFIKQ
-650 MTNLLHEDS
+650 MTNMLHEYI
-659 NGKFSLLEI
+659 NVKLSLLEI

-675 IEKLPDNTY
+675 IENVPDNTY
-684 GWWNDFKINLDI
+684 GWWDDFKNNLNI
-696 ELENTVRERKAV
+696 ELENTVRERNAV
-708 HNQNKS
+708 HNRS
-714 KSQYHRSR
+714 KNDFQYDRSR

>member
-1 MKKHFLIKGGIKMA
+1 MVKMA

-29 SGRSSIK
+29 SGRSNIN

-50 NNVNQELTQFN
+50 NNVNQKLTQFN

-74 YYDTEVDSRSRDVI
+74 YSDTKVDSRSRDVV
-88 SIVSQVQTGNFEA
+88 SVVSQVQTGNFEA
-101 RNGVDL
+101 KNGVDL

-124 EFLNDKFGKNAHCV
+124 EFLSKKFDKNARCV

-170 DINTAKVKSALTSA
+170 DVNPAKVKSALSSA

-204 FEEFKVQEKPK
+204 FEEFKVQQKPK
-215 IIERQLAKMNKNK
+215 IIERQLAKLNKNK

-235 ESGTS
+235 ENGTS

-252 EFVNDFMVTNPSI
+252 EFVNDFMLNNPVV

-275 SNEGAEVVVR
+275 SNEGVEVVVR
-285 RTKKV
+285 RTEKV
-290 NSSEDLDRTKF
+290 NSSEELDRTKF
-301 AMEKEKKDLENKIGS
+301 AMEKEKKDLESKIGS
-316 NDYSKNEFMKYME
+316 NDYSKNEFMKYTE
-329 ILSKREIIDRKK
+329 ILSKREIIDKKK

-363 SNKGITDFKR
+363 SNKEIADFKR
-373 IFDIKKI
+373 IFNIKKI
-380 IKDKLNQR
+380 IRDKLNQR

-414 EAINKKIEDYSKAEK
+414 EAINKKIEDYSKGEK
-429 VEELIKNRD
+429 VEELIKNRE

-443 IKTLETEE
+443 IKTLETEA
-451 SNLKSSINFLEKEK
+451 SNLKSSINFLEKEQ

-473 NLDEQIWEKKIE
+473 NLDKQIWEKKIE
-485 AEKPY
+485 VEKPY

-511 GNTLMRNIKKDVEKE
+511 GETLMRNIMKDVEKE
-526 EAKNNAI
+526 KSKNNSL
-533 KQDILDKR
+533 KQDILNKR
-541 LQMEPELQEINNK
+541 LQLEQEQQELNN
-554 RRQLNDIYVD
+554 RLRQLNDSYAD
-564 LEEKKRRRKAE
+564 LEKKKRHRKAE
-575 LEKLAQPIIQKEVD
+575 LEKLGQPIIQKEVN

-623 AETRADE
+623 AEARADE
-630 KIKGGYIRRKY
+630 KIKGAYIRRKHN
-641 DAGNKFINQ
+641 AGNKFIKQ
-650 MTNLLHEDS
+650 MTNILHEDS

-675 IEKLPDNTY
+675 IENVPDNTY
-684 GWWNDFKINLDI
+684 GWWDDFKNNLNI
-696 ELENTVRERKAV
+696 ELENTVKDRNITR
-708 HNQNKS
+708 NRTN
-714 KSQYHRSR
+714 SQYGRRL

>member
-1 MKKHFLIKGGIKMA
+1 MA

-22 FKKYNSK
+22 FKKYNSG
-29 SGRSSIK
+29 SGRSSIN

-74 YYDTEVDSRSRDVI
+74 YYDTEVDSRSRDVV
-88 SIVSQVQTGNFEA
+88 SVVSQVQTGNFEA

-170 DINTAKVKSALTSA
+170 DVNTAKVKSALTSA

-265 NELKNKVKVF
+265 NDLKNKVKVF

-285 RTKKV
+285 RTEKV

-373 IFDIKKI
+373 IFNIKKI
-380 IKDKLNQR
+380 IRDKLNQR

-404 FDEIFKNVDF
+404 FDEVFKNIDF
-414 EAINKKIEDYSKAEK
+414 EAINKKIEDYSKGEK
-429 VEELIKNRD
+429 VEELIKNRE

-443 IKTLETEE
+443 IKTLETKA
-451 SNLKSSINFLEKEK
+451 SNLKSSINVLEKEQI
-465 NSKNNEIR
+465 SKNDEIR
-473 NLDEQIWEKKIE
+473 NLDDQIWEKKME

-511 GNTLMRNIKKDVEKE
+511 GDTLMRNIKKDVEKE

-541 LQMEPELQEINNK
+541 LQMERELQEINNK
-554 RRQLNDIYVD
+554 RRQLNDSYAD
-564 LEEKKRRRKAE
+564 LEEKKRRKKAE

-589 DLVREHLRYYEVTD
+589 DLVWEHLRYYEVTD

-608 FKANNKSEYDKLFGE
+608 FKANNRTEYDKLFGE
-623 AETRADE
+623 AEARADE
-630 KIKGGYIRRKY
+630 KIKGAYIRRKH
-641 DAGNKFINQ
+641 DAGNKFIKQ
-650 MTNLLHEDS
+650 MTNMLHEDA

-668 EKTVIAA
+668 EKTVIVA
-675 IEKLPDNTY
+675 IENVPDSTY
-684 GWWNDFKINLDI
+684 SWWNDFKNNLNI
-696 ELENTVRERKAV
+696 ELENTVKDKNVVRNR
-708 HNQNKS
+708 S
-714 KSQYHRSR
+714 SSQYDRS

>member
-1 MKKHFLIKGGIKMA
+1 MA
-15 EISAINN
+15 EISALNN

-29 SGRSSIK
+29 SGRSNIN

-50 NNVNQELTQFN
+50 NNVNQKLTQFN

-74 YYDTEVDSRSRDVI
+74 YSDTEVDSRSRDVV
-88 SIVSQVQTGNFEA
+88 SVVSQVQTGNFEA
-101 RNGVDL
+101 KNGVDL

-124 EFLNDKFGKNAHCV
+124 EFLSKKFDKNTRCV

-170 DINTAKVKSALTSA
+170 DVNSAKVKSALSSA
-184 FLRRNKELGLIAGTD
+184 FLRRNKKLGLTAGTD

-204 FEEFKVQEKPK
+204 FEEFKVQQKPK
-215 IIERQLAKMNKNK
+215 IIERQLAKLNKNK

-235 ESGTS
+235 ENGTS

-252 EFVNDFMVTNPSI
+252 EFVNDFMLNNPVV
-265 NELKNKVKVF
+265 NKIKVF
-275 SNEGAEVVVR
+275 SNEGVEVVVR
-285 RTKKV
+285 RTEKV
-290 NSSEDLDRTKF
+290 NSSEELDRTKF
-301 AMEKEKKDLENKIGS
+301 AMEKEKKDLESKIGS

-329 ILSKREIIDRKK
+329 ILSKREIIDKKK

-354 YETDFKVRK
+354 YETDFKTRK
-363 SNKGITDFKR
+363 SNKEITDFKR
-373 IFDIKKI
+373 IFNIKKI

-414 EAINKKIEDYSKAEK
+414 EAINKKIEDYSKGEK
-429 VEELIKNRD
+429 VEELIKNRE

-443 IKTLETEE
+443 IKTLETEA
-451 SNLKSSINFLEKEK
+451 SNLKSSINFLEKEQ

-473 NLDEQIWEKKIE
+473 NLDEQIWEKRTE

-511 GNTLMRNIKKDVEKE
+511 GETLMRNIMKDVEKE
-526 EAKNNAI
+526 KSKNNFL
-533 KQDILDKR
+533 KQDIL
-541 LQMEPELQEINNK
+541 NK
-554 RRQLNDIYVD
+554 RIQLEQEQQELNNRLRQLNDSYAD
-564 LEEKKRRRKAE
+564 LEKEKRHRKAE
-575 LEKLAQPIIQKEVD
+575 LEKLGQPIIQKEVN

-623 AETRADE
+623 AEARADE
-630 KIKGGYIRRKY
+630 KIKGAYIRRKHN
-641 DAGNKFINQ
+641 AGNKFIKQ
-650 MTNLLHEDS
+650 MTNLLHKDS

-675 IEKLPDNTY
+675 IENVPDNTY
-684 GWWNDFKINLDI
+684 SWWNDFKNNLNI
-696 ELENTVRERKAV
+696 ELEKTVKDKNVVRNR
-708 HNQNKS
+708 S
-714 KSQYHRSR
+714 SSQYDRNL

>member
-1 MKKHFLIKGGIKMA
+1 MIKGGIKMA

-29 SGRSSIK
+29 SGRSSIN

-50 NNVNQELTQFN
+50 NNVNQELTKFN

-74 YYDTEVDSRSRDVI
+74 YYDTEVDSRSRDVV
-88 SIVSQVQTGNFEA
+88 SVVSQVQTGNFEA

-115 WEQYYKENL
+115 WEQYYKENF
-124 EFLNDKFGKNAHCV
+124 EFLSKKFDKNARCV

-170 DINTAKVKSALTSA
+170 DVNPAKVKSALSSA
-184 FLRRNKELGLIAGTD
+184 FLRRNKKLGLTAGTD

-215 IIERQLAKMNKNK
+215 IIERQLAKLNKNK

-235 ESGTS
+235 ENGTS

-252 EFVNDFMVTNPSI
+252 EFVNDFMLNNPVV

-275 SNEGAEVVVR
+275 SNEGVEVVVR
-285 RTKKV
+285 RTEKV
-290 NSSEDLDRTKF
+290 NSSEELDRTKF
-301 AMEKEKKDLENKIGS
+301 AMEKEKKDLESKIGS
-316 NDYSKNEFMKYME
+316 NDYSKNEFMKYTE
-329 ILSKREIIDRKK
+329 ILSKREIIDKKK
-341 KISKEDFLNEFKN
+341 KISKKDFLNEFKN
-354 YETDFKVRK
+354 YETDFKTRK
-363 SNKGITDFKR
+363 SNKEITDFKR
-373 IFDIKKI
+373 IFNIKKI

-414 EAINKKIEDYSKAEK
+414 EAINKKIEDYSKGEK
-429 VEELIKNRD
+429 VEELIKNRA

-443 IKTLETEE
+443 IKTLETEA
-451 SNLKSSINFLEKEK
+451 SNLKSSINFLEKEQ

-473 NLDEQIWEKKIE
+473 NLDEQIWEKRTE

-511 GNTLMRNIKKDVEKE
+511 GETLMRNIMKDVEKE
-526 EAKNNAI
+526 KSKNNFL
-533 KQDILDKR
+533 KQDIL
-541 LQMEPELQEINNK
+541 NK
-554 RRQLNDIYVD
+554 RIQLEQEQQELNNRLRQLNDSYAD
-564 LEEKKRRRKAE
+564 LEKKKRHRKAE
-575 LEKLAQPIIQKEVD
+575 LEKLGQPIIQKEVN

-623 AETRADE
+623 AEARADE
-630 KIKGGYIRRKY
+630 KIKGAYIRRKHN
-641 DAGNKFINQ
+641 AGNKFIKQ
-650 MTNLLHEDS
+650 MTNLLHKDS

-675 IEKLPDNTY
+675 IENVPDNTY
-684 GWWNDFKINLDI
+684 GWWDDFKNNLNI
-696 ELENTVRERKAV
+696 ELENTVRERNTV
-708 HNQNKS
+708 RNQNKN

>member
-29 SGRSSIK
+29 SGRSSIN

-61 KILVKDLSVLERQ
+61 KILVKDLSVLEQQ
-74 YYDTEVDSRSRDVI
+74 YYDTEVDSRSRDVV
-88 SIVSQVQTGNFEA
+88 SVVSQVQTGNFEA

-124 EFLNDKFGKNAHCV
+124 EFLNKKFGKNARCV

-143 FDESTPHMQSMWTF
+143 FDESTPHLQSMWTF
-157 SEENNQKDEYTVS
+157 LEENNQKYEYTVS
-170 DINTAKVKSALTSA
+170 DVNPAKVKSALSSA
-184 FLRRNKELGLIAGTD
+184 FLRRNRELGLVAGTD

-215 IIERQLAKMNKNK
+215 IIERQLAKLNKNK

-252 EFVNDFMVTNPSI
+252 EFVNDFMVNNAAV
-265 NELKNKVKVF
+265 NELKNKIKVF
-275 SNEGAEVVVR
+275 SNEGVEVVVR
-285 RTKKV
+285 RTEKV
-290 NSSEDLDRTKF
+290 NSSEELDRTKF
-301 AMEKEKKDLENKIGS
+301 VMEKKKKELENKIGS

-329 ILSKREIIDRKK
+329 ILSKREIIDKKK

-363 SNKGITDFKR
+363 SNKEITDFKR
-373 IFDIKKI
+373 IFNIKKI
-380 IKDKLNQR
+380 IKDKLNQK

-404 FDEIFKNVDF
+404 FDEVFKNVDF
-414 EAINKKIEDYSKAEK
+414 EAINKKIEDYSKGEK
-429 VEELIKNRD
+429 VEELIKNRE

-443 IKTLETEE
+443 IKTLETKT
-451 SNLKSSINFLEKEK
+451 SNLKSSINFLEKEQI
-465 NSKNNEIR
+465 SKNNEIR
-473 NLDEQIWEKKIE
+473 NLDEQILEKKKE

-490 VVSERR
+490 LVSERR

-511 GNTLMRNIKKDVEKE
+511 GDTLMRNIKKDVEKE

-541 LQMEPELQEINNK
+541 LQMEREQQELNN
-554 RRQLNDIYVD
+554 RLRQLNDSYAD

-575 LEKLAQPIIQKEVD
+575 LEKLAQPVVQQEVD

-623 AETRADE
+623 AQARADE
-630 KIKGGYIRRKY
+630 KIKRAYIRRKY
-641 DAGNKFINQ
+641 DAGNKFIKQ
-650 MTNLLHEDS
+650 MTKILHEDF

-675 IEKLPDNTY
+675 IENVPDSTY
-684 GWWNDFKINLDI
+684 SWWNDFKNNLNI
-696 ELENTVRERKAV
+696 ELENTVKDKNVVRNRS
-708 HNQNKS
+708 N
-714 KSQYHRSR
+714 SQYDRSL

>member
-1 MKKHFLIKGGIKMA
+1 MA

-533 KQDILDKR
+533 KQDILDKG
-541 LQMEPELQEINNK
+541 LQMERELQEINNK

>member
-1 MKKHFLIKGGIKMA
+1 MIKGGIKMA

-22 FKKYNSK
+22 FKKYNSG
-29 SGRSSIK
+29 SGRSSIN

-74 YYDTEVDSRSRDVI
+74 YYDTEVDSRSRDVV
-88 SIVSQVQTGNFEA
+88 SVVSQVQTGNFEA

-124 EFLNDKFGKNAHCV
+124 KFLNDKFGKNAHCV

-143 FDESTPHMQSMWTF
+143 FDESTPHLQSMWTF
-157 SEENNQKDEYTVS
+157 LEENNQKDEYTVS
-170 DINTAKVKSALTSA
+170 DVNPEKVKSALSSA
-184 FLRRNKELGLIAGTD
+184 FLRRNKELGLTAGTD

-204 FEEFKVQEKPK
+204 FEEFKVQQKPK
-215 IIERQLAKMNKNK
+215 IIERQLAKLNKNK

-235 ESGTS
+235 ENGTS
-240 PFTKDFY
+240 PFAKDFY

-252 EFVNDFMVTNPSI
+252 EFVNDFMLNNPVV

-275 SNEGAEVVVR
+275 SNEGVEVVVR
-285 RTKKV
+285 RTEKV

-301 AMEKEKKDLENKIGS
+301 TMEKEKKDLESKIGS
-316 NDYSKNEFMKYME
+316 NDYSKNEFMKYIE

-341 KISKEDFLNEFKN
+341 KISKKDFLNEFKN

-363 SNKGITDFKR
+363 SNKEITDFKR
-373 IFDIKKI
+373 IFNIKKI
-380 IKDKLNQR
+380 IRDKLNQR

-404 FDEIFKNVDF
+404 FDEVFKNVDF
-414 EAINKKIEDYSKAEK
+414 EVINKKIEDYSKGEK
-429 VEELIKNRD
+429 VEELIKNRE

-443 IKTLETEE
+443 IKTLETKA
-451 SNLKSSINFLEKEK
+451 SNLKSSINFLETEQI
-465 NSKNNEIR
+465 SKNNEIR
-473 NLDEQIWEKKIE
+473 NLDEQIREKKIE

-490 VVSERR
+490 VVSEIR

-511 GNTLMRNIKKDVEKE
+511 GDTLMRNIKKDVEKE

-533 KQDILDKR
+533 KQDILDKK
-541 LQMEPELQEINNK
+541 LQMEREQQELNN
-554 RRQLNDIYVD
+554 RLRQLNDSYAD

-575 LEKLAQPIIQKEVD
+575 LEKLAQPVVQKEVD
-589 DLVREHLRYYEVTD
+589 NLVREHLRYYEVTD

-608 FKANNKSEYDKLFGE
+608 FKSNNKFEYDKLFGE
-623 AETRADE
+623 AEAKAYE
-630 KIKGGYIRRKY
+630 KIKEAYIRRKH
-641 DAGNKFINQ
+641 DAGNKFIKQ
-650 MTNLLHEDS
+650 MTNILHEDS
-659 NGKFSLLEI
+659 NGKFSILEI

-675 IEKLPDNTY
+675 IENVPDSTY
-684 GWWNDFKINLDI
+684 SWWNDFKNNLNI
-696 ELENTVRERKAV
+696 ELKKTVKDKNVVRNR
-708 HNQNKS
+708 S
-714 KSQYHRSR
+714 SSQYDRSL

>member
-1 MKKHFLIKGGIKMA
+1 MA

-29 SGRSSIK
+29 SGRNSIN

-74 YYDTEVDSRSRDVI
+74 YYDTEVDSRSRDVV
-88 SIVSQVQTGNFEA
+88 SVVSQVQTGNFEA

-107 TYMLSLEK
+107 TYMLFLEK

-124 EFLNDKFGKNAHCV
+124 EFLNKKFGKNARCV

-143 FDESTPHMQSMWTF
+143 FDESTPHLQSMWTF

-170 DINTAKVKSALTSA
+170 DVNTAKVKSALTSA

-275 SNEGAEVVVR
+275 SNEDAEVVVR
-285 RTKKV
+285 RTEKV

-301 AMEKEKKDLENKIGS
+301 AMEKEKKDLESKIGS

-329 ILSKREIIDRKK
+329 ILSKREIIDKKK

-354 YETDFKVRK
+354 YETDFKTRK
-363 SNKGITDFKR
+363 SNKEITDFKR
-373 IFDIKKI
+373 IFNIKKI

-414 EAINKKIEDYSKAEK
+414 EAINKKIEDYSKGEK
-429 VEELIKNRD
+429 VEELIKNRE

-443 IKTLETEE
+443 IKTLETEA
-451 SNLKSSINFLEKEK
+451 SNLKSSINFLEKEQ

-473 NLDEQIWEKKIE
+473 NLDEQIWEKRTE

-511 GNTLMRNIKKDVEKE
+511 GDTLMRNIKKDVEKE

-541 LQMEPELQEINNK
+541 LEMERELQEINNK
-554 RRQLNDIYVD
+554 RRQLNDSYAD

-608 FKANNKSEYDKLFGE
+608 FKANNKLEYDKLFGE
-623 AETRADE
+623 AEARADE
-630 KIKGGYIRRKY
+630 KIKGAYIRRKH
-641 DAGNKFINQ
+641 DAGNKFIKQ
-650 MTNLLHEDS
+650 MTNMLHEDA

-675 IEKLPDNTY
+675 IENVPDNTY
-684 GWWNDFKINLDI
+684 GWWDDFKNNLNI
-696 ELENTVRERKAV
+696 ELENTVRERNTV
-708 HNQNKS
+708 RNQNKN

>member
-1 MKKHFLIKGGIKMA
+1 MA

-29 SGRSSIK
+29 SGRSNIN

-50 NNVNQELTQFN
+50 NNVNQKLTQFN

-74 YYDTEVDSRSRDVI
+74 YSDTKVDSRSRDVV
-88 SIVSQVQTGNFEA
+88 SVVSQVQTGNFEA
-101 RNGVDL
+101 KNGVDL

-124 EFLNDKFGKNAHCV
+124 EFLNKKFGKNARCV

-143 FDESTPHMQSMWTF
+143 FDESTPHLQSMWTF
-157 SEENNQKDEYTVS
+157 LEENNQKDEYTVS
-170 DINTAKVKSALTSA
+170 DVNPAKVKSALSSA

-204 FEEFKVQEKPK
+204 FEEFKVQQKPK
-215 IIERQLAKMNKNK
+215 IIERQLAKLNKNK

-235 ESGTS
+235 ENGTS

-252 EFVNDFMVTNPSI
+252 EFVNDFMLNNPVV

-275 SNEGAEVVVR
+275 SNEGVEVVVR
-285 RTKKV
+285 RTEKV
-290 NSSEDLDRTKF
+290 NSSEELDRTKLV
-301 AMEKEKKDLENKIGS
+301 MEKKKKELENKIGS

-329 ILSKREIIDRKK
+329 ILSKREIIDKKK

-363 SNKGITDFKR
+363 SNKEITDFKR
-373 IFDIKKI
+373 IFNIKKI
-380 IKDKLNQR
+380 IKDKLNQK

-404 FDEIFKNVDF
+404 FDEVFKNVDF
-414 EAINKKIEDYSKAEK
+414 EAINKKIEDYSKGEK
-429 VEELIKNRD
+429 VEELIKNRE

-443 IKTLETEE
+443 IKTLETEA
-451 SNLKSSINFLEKEK
+451 SNLKSSINFLEKEQ

-473 NLDEQIWEKKIE
+473 NLDKQIWEKKIE
-485 AEKPY
+485 VEKPY

-511 GNTLMRNIKKDVEKE
+511 GETLMRNIMKDVEKE
-526 EAKNNAI
+526 KSKNNSL
-533 KQDILDKR
+533 KQDILNKR
-541 LQMEPELQEINNK
+541 LQLEQEQQELNN
-554 RRQLNDIYVD
+554 RLRQLNDSYAD
-564 LEEKKRRRKAE
+564 LEKKKRHRKAE
-575 LEKLAQPIIQKEVD
+575 LEKLGQPIIQKEVN

-623 AETRADE
+623 AQARADE
-630 KIKGGYIRRKY
+630 KIKRAYIRRKY
-641 DAGNKFINQ
+641 DAGNKFIKQ
-650 MTNLLHEDS
+650 MTKILHEDF

-675 IEKLPDNTY
+675 IENVPDNTY
-684 GWWNDFKINLDI
+684 GWWDDFKNNLNI
-696 ELENTVRERKAV
+696 ELENTVKDRNITR
-708 HNQNKS
+708 NRTN
-714 KSQYHRSR
+714 SQYGRRL

>member
-1 MKKHFLIKGGIKMA
+1 MA

-29 SGRSSIK
+29 SGRSNIN

-50 NNVNQELTQFN
+50 NNVNQKLTQFN

-74 YYDTEVDSRSRDVI
+74 YSDTEVDSRSRDVV
-88 SIVSQVQTGNFEA
+88 SVVSQVQTGNFEA
-101 RNGVDL
+101 KNGVDL

-124 EFLNDKFGKNAHCV
+124 EFLSKKFDKNARCV

-170 DINTAKVKSALTSA
+170 DVNPAKVKSALSSA
-184 FLRRNKELGLIAGTD
+184 FLRRNKKLGLTAGTD

-204 FEEFKVQEKPK
+204 FEEFKVQQKPK
-215 IIERQLAKMNKNK
+215 IIERQLAKLNKNK

-235 ESGTS
+235 ENGTS

-252 EFVNDFMVTNPSI
+252 EFVNDFMLNNPVV

-275 SNEGAEVVVR
+275 SNEGVEVVVR
-285 RTKKV
+285 RTEKV
-290 NSSEDLDRTKF
+290 NSSEELDRTKF
-301 AMEKEKKDLENKIGS
+301 AMEKEKKDLESKIGS

-329 ILSKREIIDRKK
+329 ILSKREIIDKKK

-354 YETDFKVRK
+354 YETDFKTRK
-363 SNKGITDFKR
+363 SNKEITDFKR
-373 IFDIKKI
+373 IFNIKKI

-414 EAINKKIEDYSKAEK
+414 EAINKKIEDYSKGEK
-429 VEELIKNRD
+429 VEELIKNRE

-443 IKTLETEE
+443 IKTLETEA
-451 SNLKSSINFLEKEK
+451 SNLKSSINFLEKEQ
-465 NSKNNEIR
+465 NSKNKEIR
-473 NLDEQIWEKKIE
+473 NLDEQIWEKRTE

-511 GNTLMRNIKKDVEKE
+511 GETLMRNIMKDVEKE
-526 EAKNNAI
+526 KSKNNSL
-533 KQDILDKR
+533 KQDILNKR
-541 LQMEPELQEINNK
+541 LQLEQEQQELNN
-554 RRQLNDIYVD
+554 RLRQLNDSYED
-564 LEEKKRRRKAE
+564 LEKKKRHRKAE
-575 LEKLAQPIIQKEVD
+575 LEKLGQPIIQKEVN

-623 AETRADE
+623 AEARADE
-630 KIKGGYIRRKY
+630 KIKGAYIRRKHN
-641 DAGNKFINQ
+641 AGNKFIKQ
-650 MTNLLHEDS
+650 MTNLLHKDS

-668 EKTVIAA
+668 EKIVIAA
-675 IEKLPDNTY
+675 IEKVPDNTY
-684 GWWNDFKINLDI
+684 GWWDDFKNNLNI
-696 ELENTVRERKAV
+696 ELENTVKDRNITR
-708 HNQNKS
+708 NRTN
-714 KSQYHRSR
+714 SQYGRRL

>member
-1 MKKHFLIKGGIKMA
+1 MA

-29 SGRSSIK
+29 SGRSSIN

-74 YYDTEVDSRSRDVI
+74 YYDTEVDSRSRDVV
-88 SIVSQVQTGNFEA
+88 SVVSQVQTGNFEA
-101 RNGVDL
+101 RNGVDS

-124 EFLNDKFGKNAHCV
+124 EFLNKKFDKNARCV

-170 DINTAKVKSALTSA
+170 DVNPAKVKSALSSA
-184 FLRRNKELGLIAGTD
+184 FLRRNKKLGLTAGTD

-204 FEEFKVQEKPK
+204 FEEFKVQEKPQ
-215 IIERQLAKMNKNK
+215 IIERQLAKLNKNK

-252 EFVNDFMVTNPSI
+252 EFVNDFMLNNPVV

-275 SNEGAEVVVR
+275 SNEGVEVVVR
-285 RTKKV
+285 RTEKV
-290 NSSEDLDRTKF
+290 NSSEELDRTKF
-301 AMEKEKKDLENKIGS
+301 AMEKEKKDLESKIGS

-329 ILSKREIIDRKK
+329 ILSKREIIDKKK

-354 YETDFKVRK
+354 YETDFKTRK
-363 SNKGITDFKR
+363 SNKEITDFKR
-373 IFDIKKI
+373 IFNIKKI

-404 FDEIFKNVDF
+404 FDEVFKNIDF
-414 EAINKKIEDYSKAEK
+414 EAINKKIEDYSKGEK
-429 VEELIKNRD
+429 VEELIKNRE

-443 IKTLETEE
+443 IKTLETKA
-451 SNLKSSINFLEKEK
+451 SNLKSSINFLEKEQ

-473 NLDEQIWEKKIE
+473 NLDEQIWEKITE

-511 GNTLMRNIKKDVEKE
+511 GETLMRNIMKDVEKE
-526 EAKNNAI
+526 KSKNNFL
-533 KQDILDKR
+533 KQDILNKR
-541 LQMEPELQEINNK
+541 LQLEQEQQELNN
-554 RRQLNDIYVD
+554 RLRQLNDSYAD
-564 LEEKKRRRKAE
+564 LEKKKRHRKAE
-575 LEKLAQPIIQKEVD
+575 LEKLGQPIIQKEVN

-623 AETRADE
+623 AEARADE
-630 KIKGGYIRRKY
+630 KIKGAYIRRKHN
-641 DAGNKFINQ
+641 AGNKFIKQ
-650 MTNLLHEDS
+650 MTNLLHKDS

-668 EKTVIAA
+668 EKIVIAA
-675 IEKLPDNTY
+675 IEKVPDNTY

-696 ELENTVRERKAV
+696 ELENTVKDRNVVR
-708 HNQNKS
+708 NRS
-714 KSQYHRSR
+714 SSQCDRSL

>member
-1 MKKHFLIKGGIKMA
+1 MA
-15 EISAINN
+15 EISALNN

-29 SGRSSIK
+29 SGRSNIN
-36 NVVREAFRELEKFK
+36 NVVREAFRELGKFK
-50 NNVNQELTQFN
+50 NNVNQKLTQFN

-74 YYDTEVDSRSRDVI
+74 YSDTEVDSRSRDVV
-88 SIVSQVQTGNFEA
+88 SVVSQVQTGNFEA
-101 RNGVDL
+101 KNGVDL

-124 EFLNDKFGKNAHCV
+124 EFLSKKFDKNARCI

-170 DINTAKVKSALTSA
+170 DVNPAKVKSALSSA
-184 FLRRNKELGLIAGTD
+184 FLRRNRELGLVAGTD

-215 IIERQLAKMNKNK
+215 IIERQLAKLNKNK

-252 EFVNDFMVTNPSI
+252 EFVNDFMLNNPVV

-275 SNEGAEVVVR
+275 SNEGVEVVVR
-285 RTKKV
+285 RTEKV
-290 NSSEDLDRTKF
+290 NSSEELDRTKF
-301 AMEKEKKDLENKIGS
+301 AMEKEKKDLESKIGS
-316 NDYSKNEFMKYME
+316 NDYSKNEFMKYTE
-329 ILSKREIIDRKK
+329 ILSKREIIDKKK

-363 SNKGITDFKR
+363 SNKEIADFKR
-373 IFDIKKI
+373 IFNIKKI
-380 IKDKLNQR
+380 IRDKLNQR

-414 EAINKKIEDYSKAEK
+414 EAINKKIEDYSKGEK
-429 VEELIKNRD
+429 VEELIKNRE

-443 IKTLETEE
+443 IKTLETKA
-451 SNLKSSINFLEKEK
+451 SNLKSSINFLEKEQ

-473 NLDEQIWEKKIE
+473 NLDKQIWEKKIE
-485 AEKPY
+485 VEQEK
-490 VVSERR
+490 S
-496 KQELINEA
+496 
-504 LNEARKR
+504 
-511 GNTLMRNIKKDVEKE
+511 
-526 EAKNNAI
+526 KNNSL
-533 KQDILDKR
+533 KQDILNKR
-541 LQMEPELQEINNK
+541 LQLEQEQQELNN
-554 RRQLNDIYVD
+554 RLRQLNDSYAD
-564 LEEKKRRRKAE
+564 LEKKKRHRKAE
-575 LEKLAQPIIQKEVD
+575 LEKLGQPIIQKEVN

-623 AETRADE
+623 AEARADE
-630 KIKGGYIRRKY
+630 KIKGAYIRRKHN
-641 DAGNKFINQ
+641 AGNKFIKQ
-650 MTNLLHEDS
+650 MTNLLHKDS

-668 EKTVIAA
+668 EKIVIAA
-675 IEKLPDNTY
+675 IEKVPDNTY

-696 ELENTVRERKAV
+696 ELENTVKDRNVVR
-708 HNQNKS
+708 NRS
-714 KSQYHRSR
+714 SSQCDRSL

>member
-1 MKKHFLIKGGIKMA
+1 MIKGGIKMA

-29 SGRSSIK
+29 SGRSSIN
-36 NVVREAFRELEKFK
+36 NVVKEAFRELEKFK

-74 YYDTEVDSRSRDVI
+74 YYDTEVDSRSRDVV
-88 SIVSQVQTGNFEA
+88 SVVSQVQTGNFEA

-124 EFLNDKFGKNAHCV
+124 EFLNKKFGKNARCV

-143 FDESTPHMQSMWTF
+143 FDESTPHLQSMWTF

-170 DINTAKVKSALTSA
+170 DVNTAKVKSALTSA

-252 EFVNDFMVTNPSI
+252 EFVNDFMVNNAAV

-275 SNEGAEVVVR
+275 SNEGVEVVVR
-285 RTKKV
+285 RTEKV

-301 AMEKEKKDLENKIGS
+301 AMEKEKKELESKIGS
-316 NDYSKNEFMKYME
+316 NNYSKNEFMKYTE

-354 YETDFKVRK
+354 YETDFKARK

-373 IFDIKKI
+373 IFNIKKI

-404 FDEIFKNVDF
+404 FDEVFKNVDF
-414 EAINKKIEDYSKAEK
+414 EAINKKIEDYSKGEK
-429 VEELIKNRD
+429 VEELIKNRE

-443 IKTLETEE
+443 IKTLETEA
-451 SNLKSSINFLEKEK
+451 SNLKSSINFLEKEQI
-465 NSKNNEIR
+465 SKNNEIR
-473 NLDEQIWEKKIE
+473 NLDEQIWEKKME

-496 KQELINEA
+496 KEELINEA

-511 GNTLMRNIKKDVEKE
+511 GDTLMRNIKKDVEKE

-541 LQMEPELQEINNK
+541 LQMERELQEINNK

-589 DLVREHLRYYEVTD
+589 NLVREHLRYYEVTD

-623 AETRADE
+623 AQARADE
-630 KIKGGYIRRKY
+630 KVKGAYIRRKH
-641 DAGNKFINQ
+641 DAGKKFIKQ
-650 MTNLLHEDS
+650 MTNMLHEDT

-675 IEKLPDNTY
+675 IENVPDNTY
-684 GWWNDFKINLDI
+684 SWWNDFKNNLNI
-696 ELENTVRERKAV
+696 ELEKTVKDKNVVRNR
-708 HNQNKS
+708 S
-714 KSQYHRSR
+714 SSQYDRSL

>member
-22 FKKYNSK
+22 FKKYNSG
-29 SGRSSIK
+29 SGRSSI
-36 NVVREAFRELEKFK
+36 NNIVREAFRELEKFK
-50 NNVNQELTQFN
+50 NNVNQELTKFN
-61 KILVKDLSVLERQ
+61 KILVKDLSVLEQQ
-74 YYDTEVDSRSRDVI
+74 YLDMEVDSRSRDVV
-88 SIVSQVQTGNFEA
+88 SVVSQVQTGNFEA
-101 RNGVDL
+101 KNGVDL
-107 TYMLSLEK
+107 TYMFSLEK

-170 DINTAKVKSALTSA
+170 DVNTAKVKSALTSA

-215 IIERQLAKMNKNK
+215 IIERQLAKLNKNK

-240 PFTKDFY
+240 PFTKNFY

-252 EFVNDFMVTNPSI
+252 EFVNDFMVKNPSI

-275 SNEGAEVVVR
+275 SNEGTEVVVR
-285 RTKKV
+285 RTEKV

-316 NDYSKNEFMKYME
+316 NDYSKNEFMKYTE

-354 YETDFKVRK
+354 YEIDFKVRK
-363 SNKGITDFKR
+363 SNKEITDFKR
-373 IFDIKKI
+373 IFNIKKI

-404 FDEIFKNVDF
+404 FDEVFKNVDF
-414 EAINKKIEDYSKAEK
+414 EAINKKIEDYSKSEK
-429 VEELIKNRD
+429 VEELIKNRE

-443 IKTLETEE
+443 IKTLETEA
-451 SNLKSSINFLEKEK
+451 SNLKSSINFLEKEQ

-473 NLDEQIWEKKIE
+473 NLDEQIWEKKME

-511 GNTLMRNIKKDVEKE
+511 GDTLMRNIKKDVEKE

-533 KQDILDKR
+533 KQDILNER
-541 LQMEPELQEINNK
+541 LQMERELQEINNK
-554 RRQLNDIYVD
+554 RRQLNDSYAD
-564 LEEKKRRRKAE
+564 LEEKKRRKKAE

-623 AETRADE
+623 AQARADE
-630 KIKGGYIRRKY
+630 KIKGAYIRRKH
-641 DAGNKFINQ
+641 DAGKKFIKQ
-650 MTNLLHEDS
+650 MTNILHEDT
-659 NGKFSLLEI
+659 NVKLSLLEI

-675 IEKLPDNTY
+675 IENVPDNTY
-684 GWWNDFKINLDI
+684 GWWDDFKNNLNI
-696 ELENTVRERKAV
+696 ELENMVKDRKVVRNR
-708 HNQNKS
+708 S
-714 KSQYHRSR
+714 SSQYDRSL

>member
-1 MKKHFLIKGGIKMA
+1 MVKMA
-15 EISAINN
+15 EISALNN

-29 SGRSSIK
+29 SGRSNIN

-50 NNVNQELTQFN
+50 NNVNQKLTQFN

-74 YYDTEVDSRSRDVI
+74 YSDTEVDSRSRDVI
-88 SIVSQVQTGNFEA
+88 SVVSQVQTGNFEA
-101 RNGVDL
+101 KNGVDL

-124 EFLNDKFGKNAHCV
+124 EFLSKKFDKNARCV

-170 DINTAKVKSALTSA
+170 DVNPAKVKSALSSA
-184 FLRRNKELGLIAGTD
+184 FLRRNKELGLTAGTD

-204 FEEFKVQEKPK
+204 FEEFKVQQKPK
-215 IIERQLAKMNKNK
+215 IIERQLAKLNKNK

-235 ESGTS
+235 ENGTS

-252 EFVNDFMVTNPSI
+252 EFVNDFMLNNPVV

-275 SNEGAEVVVR
+275 SNEGVEVVVR
-285 RTKKV
+285 RTEKV
-290 NSSEDLDRTKF
+290 NSSEELDRTKF
-301 AMEKEKKDLENKIGS
+301 AMEKEKKDLESKIGS
-316 NDYSKNEFMKYME
+316 NDYSKNEFMKYTE
-329 ILSKREIIDRKK
+329 ILSKREIIDKKK

-354 YETDFKVRK
+354 YETDFKTRK
-363 SNKGITDFKR
+363 SNKEITDFKR
-373 IFDIKKI
+373 IFNIKKI

-394 KKNLKKEIKL
+394 KKNLKKEVKL
-404 FDEIFKNVDF
+404 FDEVFRDVDF
-414 EAINKKIEDYSKAEK
+414 EVINKKIEDYSKGEK
-429 VEELIKNRD
+429 VEELIKNRE

-443 IKTLETEE
+443 IKTLETKA
-451 SNLKSSINFLEKEK
+451 SNLKSSINFLEKEQ

-473 NLDEQIWEKKIE
+473 NLDEQIWEKRTE

-511 GNTLMRNIKKDVEKE
+511 GETLMRNIMKDVEKE
-526 EAKNNAI
+526 KSKNNFL
-533 KQDILDKR
+533 KQDILNKR
-541 LQMEPELQEINNK
+541 LQLEQEQQELNN
-554 RRQLNDIYVD
+554 RLRQLNDSYAD
-564 LEEKKRRRKAE
+564 LEKKKRHRKAE
-575 LEKLAQPIIQKEVD
+575 LEKLGQPIIQKEVN

-623 AETRADE
+623 AEARADE
-630 KIKGGYIRRKY
+630 KIKGAYIRRKHN
-641 DAGNKFINQ
+641 AGNKFIKQ
-650 MTNLLHEDS
+650 MTNLLHKDS

-675 IEKLPDNTY
+675 IENVPDNTY
-684 GWWNDFKINLDI
+684 SWWNDFKNNLNI
-696 ELENTVRERKAV
+696 ELEKTVKDKNVVRNR
-708 HNQNKS
+708 S
-714 KSQYHRSR
+714 SSQYDRNL

>member
-1 MKKHFLIKGGIKMA
+1 MA

-29 SGRSSIK
+29 SGRSSIN

-50 NNVNQELTQFN
+50 NNVNQELMKFN

-74 YYDTEVDSRSRDVI
+74 YYDTEVDSRSRDVV
-88 SIVSQVQTGNFEA
+88 SVVSQVQTGNFEA
-101 RNGVDL
+101 RNAVDL

-170 DINTAKVKSALTSA
+170 DVNTAKVKSALTSA

-215 IIERQLAKMNKNK
+215 IIERQLAKLNKNK

-252 EFVNDFMVTNPSI
+252 EFVNDFMVNNAAV

-285 RTKKV
+285 RTEKV

-301 AMEKEKKDLENKIGS
+301 AMEKEKKDLESKIGS
-316 NDYSKNEFMKYME
+316 NDYSKNEFMKYTE

-354 YETDFKVRK
+354 YEIDFKVRK
-363 SNKGITDFKR
+363 SNKEITDFKR
-373 IFDIKKI
+373 IFNIKKI

-414 EAINKKIEDYSKAEK
+414 EAINKKIEDYSKGEK
-429 VEELIKNRD
+429 VEELIKNRE

-443 IKTLETEE
+443 IKTLETEA
-451 SNLKSSINFLEKEK
+451 SNLKSSINFLEKEQS
-465 NSKNNEIR
+465 SKNNEIR
-473 NLDEQIWEKKIE
+473 NLDEQIWEKKME

-511 GNTLMRNIKKDVEKE
+511 GDTLMRNIKKDVEKE

-541 LQMEPELQEINNK
+541 LQMERELQEINNK
-554 RRQLNDIYVD
+554 RRQLNDSYAD

-608 FKANNKSEYDKLFGE
+608 FKANNKLEYDKLFGE

-630 KIKGGYIRRKY
+630 KIKGAYIRRKH
-641 DAGNKFINQ
+641 DVGNKFIKQ
-650 MTNLLHEDS
+650 MTNMLHE
-659 NGKFSLLEI
+659 NTNVKLSLLEI

-675 IEKLPDNTY
+675 IENVPDNTY
-684 GWWNDFKINLDI
+684 GWWDDFKNNLNI
-696 ELENTVRERKAV
+696 ELENTVKDRNVVR
-708 HNQNKS
+708 NRS
-714 KSQYHRSR
+714 SSQYDRSL

>member
-1 MKKHFLIKGGIKMA
+1 MA

-29 SGRSSIK
+29 SGRSSIN

-50 NNVNQELTQFN
+50 NNVNQKLTQFN
-61 KILVKDLSVLERQ
+61 KILVKDLSVLEQQ
-74 YYDTEVDSRSRDVI
+74 YYDTEVDSRSRDVV
-88 SIVSQVQTGNFEA
+88 SVVSQVQTGNFEA

-124 EFLNDKFGKNAHCV
+124 EFLNKKFGKNARCV

-143 FDESTPHMQSMWTF
+143 FDESTPHLQSMWTF
-157 SEENNQKDEYTVS
+157 LEENNQKDEYTVS
-170 DINTAKVKSALTSA
+170 DVNPAKVKSALSSA
-184 FLRRNKELGLIAGTD
+184 FLRRNKELGLVAGTD

-215 IIERQLAKMNKNK
+215 IIERQLAKLNKNK

-252 EFVNDFMVTNPSI
+252 EFVNDFMVNNAAV
-265 NELKNKVKVF
+265 NELKNKIKVF
-275 SNEGAEVVVR
+275 SNEGVEVVVR
-285 RTKKV
+285 RTEKV
-290 NSSEDLDRTKF
+290 NSSEELDRTKLV
-301 AMEKEKKDLENKIGS
+301 MEKKKKELENKIGS

-329 ILSKREIIDRKK
+329 ILSKREIIDKKK

-363 SNKGITDFKR
+363 SNKEITDFKR
-373 IFDIKKI
+373 IFNIKKI
-380 IKDKLNQR
+380 IKDKLNQK

-404 FDEIFKNVDF
+404 FDEVFKNVDF
-414 EAINKKIEDYSKAEK
+414 EAINKKIEDYSKGEK
-429 VEELIKNRD
+429 VEELIKNRE

-443 IKTLETEE
+443 IKTLETKT
-451 SNLKSSINFLEKEK
+451 SNLKSSINFLEKEQI
-465 NSKNNEIR
+465 SKNNEIR
-473 NLDEQIWEKKIE
+473 NLDEQILEKKKE

-490 VVSERR
+490 LVSERR

-511 GNTLMRNIKKDVEKE
+511 GDTLMRNIKKDVEKE

-541 LQMEPELQEINNK
+541 LQMEREQQELNN
-554 RRQLNDIYVD
+554 RLRQLNDSYAD

-575 LEKLAQPIIQKEVD
+575 LEKLAQPVVQQEVD

-623 AETRADE
+623 AQARADE
-630 KIKGGYIRRKY
+630 KIKRAYIRRKY
-641 DAGNKFINQ
+641 DAGNKFIKQ
-650 MTNLLHEDS
+650 MTKILHEDF

-675 IEKLPDNTY
+675 IENVPDSTY
-684 GWWNDFKINLDI
+684 SWWNDFKNNLNI
-696 ELENTVRERKAV
+696 ELENTVKDKNVVRNRS
-708 HNQNKS
+708 N
-714 KSQYHRSR
+714 SQYDRSL

>member
-29 SGRSSIK
+29 SGRSSIN

-50 NNVNQELTQFN
+50 NNVNQKLTQFN
-61 KILVKDLSVLERQ
+61 KILVKDLSVLEQQ
-74 YYDTEVDSRSRDVI
+74 YYDTEVDSRSRDVV
-88 SIVSQVQTGNFEA
+88 SVVSQVQTGNFEA

-124 EFLNDKFGKNAHCV
+124 EFLNKKFGKNARCV

-143 FDESTPHMQSMWTF
+143 FDESTPHLQSMWTF
-157 SEENNQKDEYTVS
+157 LEENNQKDEYTVS
-170 DINTAKVKSALTSA
+170 DVNPAKVKSALSSA
-184 FLRRNKELGLIAGTD
+184 FLRRNKELGLVAGTD

-215 IIERQLAKMNKNK
+215 IIERQLAKLNKNK

-252 EFVNDFMVTNPSI
+252 EFVNDFMVNNAAV
-265 NELKNKVKVF
+265 NELKNKIKVF
-275 SNEGAEVVVR
+275 SNEGVEVVVR
-285 RTKKV
+285 RTEKV
-290 NSSEDLDRTKF
+290 NSSEELDRTKF
-301 AMEKEKKDLENKIGS
+301 VMEKKKKELENKIGS

-329 ILSKREIIDRKK
+329 ILSKREIIDKKK

-363 SNKGITDFKR
+363 SNKEITDFKR
-373 IFDIKKI
+373 IFNIKKI
-380 IKDKLNQR
+380 IKDKLNQK

-404 FDEIFKNVDF
+404 FDEVFKNVDF
-414 EAINKKIEDYSKAEK
+414 EAINKKIEDYSKGEK
-429 VEELIKNRD
+429 VEELIKNRE

-443 IKTLETEE
+443 IKTLETKT
-451 SNLKSSINFLEKEK
+451 SNLKSSINFLEKEQI
-465 NSKNNEIR
+465 SKNNEIR
-473 NLDEQIWEKKIE
+473 NLDEQILEKKKE

-490 VVSERR
+490 LVSERR

-511 GNTLMRNIKKDVEKE
+511 GDTLMRNIKKDVEKE

-541 LQMEPELQEINNK
+541 LQMEREQQELNN
-554 RRQLNDIYVD
+554 RLRQLNDSYAD

-575 LEKLAQPIIQKEVD
+575 LEKLAQPVVQQEVD

-623 AETRADE
+623 AQARADE
-630 KIKGGYIRRKY
+630 KIKRAYIRRKY
-641 DAGNKFINQ
+641 DASNKFIKQ
-650 MTNLLHEDS
+650 MTKILHEDF

-675 IEKLPDNTY
+675 IENVPDSTY
-684 GWWNDFKINLDI
+684 SWWNDFKNNLNI
-696 ELENTVRERKAV
+696 ELENTVKDKNVVRNRS
-708 HNQNKS
+708 N
-714 KSQYHRSR
+714 SQYDRSL

>member
-1 MKKHFLIKGGIKMA
+1 MIKGGIKMA

-22 FKKYNSK
+22 FKKYNSG
-29 SGRSSIK
+29 SGRSSIN

-74 YYDTEVDSRSRDVI
+74 YYDTEVDSRSRDVV
-88 SIVSQVQTGNFEA
+88 SVVSQVQTGNFEA

-124 EFLNDKFGKNAHCV
+124 EFLNKKFGKNARCV

-143 FDESTPHMQSMWTF
+143 FDESTPHLQSMWTF

-170 DINTAKVKSALTSA
+170 DVNPAKVKSALSSA

-252 EFVNDFMVTNPSI
+252 EFVNDFMVKNPSI

-275 SNEGAEVVVR
+275 SNEDVEVVVR
-285 RTKKV
+285 RTEKV

-301 AMEKEKKDLENKIGS
+301 AMEKEKKELESKIGS

-363 SNKGITDFKR
+363 SNKEITDFKR
-373 IFDIKKI
+373 IFNIKKI

-404 FDEIFKNVDF
+404 FDEVFKNVDF
-414 EAINKKIEDYSKAEK
+414 EAINKKIEDYSKGEK
-429 VEELIKNRD
+429 VEELIKNRE

-443 IKTLETEE
+443 IKTLETKT
-451 SNLKSSINFLEKEK
+451 SNLKSSINFLEKEQI
-465 NSKNNEIR
+465 SKNNEIR
-473 NLDEQIWEKKIE
+473 NLDDQISEKKKE

-490 VVSERR
+490 LVSERR

-511 GNTLMRNIKKDVEKE
+511 GDTLMRNIKKDIEKE
-526 EAKNNAI
+526 EAKNNVI

-541 LQMEPELQEINNK
+541 LQMERELQEINNK

-575 LEKLAQPIIQKEVD
+575 LEKLARPVVQKEVD

-623 AETRADE
+623 AQARADE
-630 KIKGGYIRRKY
+630 KIKGAYIRRKH
-641 DAGNKFINQ
+641 DAGNKFIKQ
-650 MTNLLHEDS
+650 MTNILHEDT
-659 NGKFSLLEI
+659 NVKLSLLEI

-675 IEKLPDNTY
+675 IENVPDNTY
-684 GWWNDFKINLDI
+684 GWWNDFKNNLNI

-714 KSQYHRSR
+714 KSQYHRNR

>member
-1 MKKHFLIKGGIKMA
+1 MA

-22 FKKYNSK
+22 FKKYNSG
-29 SGRSSIK
+29 SGRSSIN

-50 NNVNQELTQFN
+50 NNINQELTQFN
-61 KILVKDLSVLERQ
+61 KILVKDLSVLEQQ
-74 YYDTEVDSRSRDVI
+74 YYDTEVDSRSRDVV
-88 SIVSQVQTGNFEA
+88 SVVSQVQTGNFEA

-124 EFLNDKFGKNAHCV
+124 EFLNKKFGKNARCV

-143 FDESTPHMQSMWTF
+143 FDESTPHLQSMWTF
-157 SEENNQKDEYTVS
+157 LEENNQKDEYTVS
-170 DINTAKVKSALTSA
+170 DVNPAKVKSALSSA
-184 FLRRNKELGLIAGTD
+184 FLRRNKELGLVAGTD

-215 IIERQLAKMNKNK
+215 IIERQLAKLNKNK

-252 EFVNDFMVTNPSI
+252 EFVNDFMVNNAAV
-265 NELKNKVKVF
+265 NELKNKIKVF
-275 SNEGAEVVVR
+275 SNEGVEVVVR
-285 RTKKV
+285 RTEKV
-290 NSSEDLDRTKF
+290 NSSEELDRTKF
-301 AMEKEKKDLENKIGS
+301 VMEKKKKELENKIGS

-329 ILSKREIIDRKK
+329 ILSKREIIDKKK

-511 GNTLMRNIKKDVEKE
+511 GDTLMRNIKKDVEKE